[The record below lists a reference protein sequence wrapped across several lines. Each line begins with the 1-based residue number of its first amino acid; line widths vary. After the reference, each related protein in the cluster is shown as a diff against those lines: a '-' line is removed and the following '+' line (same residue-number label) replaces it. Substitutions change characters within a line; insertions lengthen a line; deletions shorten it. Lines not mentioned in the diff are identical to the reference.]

1 MLLCPSRCN
10 IQSDKH
16 KASNGNRPYSESEE
30 WNELFLLFLFQYII
44 HMYGESDMEYTHETY
59 ISPLTWRYGSDEMK
73 SIFSEV
79 HKRKLLRR
87 VWIALARAEARAG
100 IVTEAQV
107 KELESHKDDIDI
119 DRASEIENEIHHDLM
134 AEIKTYAEQCP
145 LAGGIIHLGAT
156 SMDALDNA
164 DAVRFK
170 EALLVIASRL
180 STLMETLS
188 GRAEEMKDIPTMAFT
203 HIQPAEIT
211 TIGYRLSQTLQDL
224 SDDADDLLSVI
235 SSVRGKGMKGAVGT
249 AASYKVLLDGTGVS
263 AEELENMVMN
273 ELGIRPFTAATQ
285 VYTRKQDLR
294 IVSALSSIAA
304 TLHRFS
310 LDMRILQSPP
320 VGEVSEPFG
329 KKQVGSSAM
338 PFKRNPINNEKICS
352 LSRIVE
358 SSYQAAWNN
367 ASLMILE
374 RTLDDSANRR
384 IFIPEAFIA
393 LDEMLLTATKIVKG
407 MSFHSE
413 ATRRLMENYGIFAST
428 ERLLMELGRRGAD
441 RQKMHETI
449 REESL
454 KAWALVQSGKD
465 NPLKENL
472 ATDEEILKYIP
483 HDEIIQL
490 LDASDYTG
498 DAGKRTEAVLERA
511 STQIIR
517 LKSAK

>member
-1 MLLCPSRCN
+1 
-10 IQSDKH
+10 
-16 KASNGNRPYSESEE
+16 
-30 WNELFLLFLFQYII
+30 
-44 HMYGESDMEYTHETY
+44 MEYSHDTY

-73 SIFSEV
+73 TIFSEV

-87 VWIALARAEARAG
+87 VWIALARAESKAG
-100 IVTEAQV
+100 IVTEEQV
-107 KELESHKDDIDI
+107 RELESHKDDIDI
-119 DRASEIENEIHHDLM
+119 NRATEIENEIHHDLM
-134 AEIKTYAEQCP
+134 AEIRTYAEQCP
-145 LAGGIIHLGAT
+145 KAGGIIHLGAT

-170 EALLVIASRL
+170 EALQLVAVRIADL
-180 STLMETLS
+180 IDVLAK
-188 GRAEEMKDIPTMAFT
+188 RASEMKSVPTMAFT

-224 SDDADDLLSVI
+224 SDDADDLIGTIASI
-235 SSVRGKGMKGAVGT
+235 KGKGMKGAVGT

-263 AEELENMVMN
+263 ARELEKMVMD
-273 ELGIRPFTAATQ
+273 ELGIKPFEAATQ

-294 IVSALSSIAA
+294 IISALSSIAA
-304 TLHRFS
+304 SLHRFS

-320 VGEVSEPFG
+320 IGEVSEPFG

-358 SSYQAAWNN
+358 SAYQSAWNN

-393 LDEMLLTATKIVKG
+393 LDEMLITAKRIVSG
-407 MSFHSE
+407 MNFHGE
-413 ATRRLMENYGIFAST
+413 ATRRLMDNYGIFAST

-441 RQKMHETI
+441 RQAMHETI

-454 KAWALVQSGKD
+454 KAWALVQVGKD
-465 NPLKENL
+465 NPLKDNL
-472 ATDEEILKYIP
+472 ASDEEVLKYLSK
-483 HDEIIQL
+483 EEVLKL
-490 LDASDYTG
+490 LDASDYIG
-498 DAGKRTEAVLERA
+498 DSVERAEAVIERA
-511 STQIIR
+511 EAQSIR

>member
-1 MLLCPSRCN
+1 
-10 IQSDKH
+10 
-16 KASNGNRPYSESEE
+16 
-30 WNELFLLFLFQYII
+30 
-44 HMYGESDMEYTHETY
+44 MEYSHDTY
-59 ISPLTWRYGSDEMK
+59 ISPLTWRYGSEEMK
-73 SIFSEV
+73 AIFSEV

-87 VWIALARAEARAG
+87 VWIALARAESKAG
-100 IVTEAQV
+100 IVTDEQV

-119 DRASEIENEIHHDLM
+119 ERASEIESEIHHDLM
-134 AEIKTYAEQCP
+134 AEIRTYAEQCP
-145 LAGGIIHLGAT
+145 KAGGIIHLGAT

-170 EALLVIASRL
+170 EALQLIASRL
-180 STLMETLS
+180 ADLIETLS
-188 GRAEEMKDIPTMAFT
+188 ERAREMKDVPTMAFT

-224 SDDADDLLSVI
+224 SDDADDLIGAIASI
-235 SSVRGKGMKGAVGT
+235 KGKGMKGAVGT
-249 AASYKVLLDGTGVS
+249 AASYRVLLDGTGVS
-263 AEELENMVMN
+263 ARELEDMVMD
-273 ELGIRPFTAATQ
+273 ELGIKAFEAATQ

-294 IVSALSSIAA
+294 IISVLSSIAA
-304 TLHRFS
+304 SLHRFS
-310 LDMRILQSPP
+310 LDLRILQSPP
-320 VGEVSEPFG
+320 IGEVSEPFG

-352 LSRIVE
+352 LARIVE
-358 SSYQAAWNN
+358 SAYQSAWNN

-393 LDEMLLTATKIVKG
+393 LDEMLMTAKRIAAG
-407 MSFHSE
+407 MNFHSE

-428 ERLLMELGRRGAD
+428 ERLLMELGRKGAD
-441 RQKMHETI
+441 RQAMHETI

-454 KAWALVQSGKD
+454 KAWALVQIGKD
-465 NPLKENL
+465 NPLKDNL
-472 ATDEEILKYIP
+472 ASDEEILKYLSK
-483 HDEIIQL
+483 DEVLKL

-498 DAGKRTEAVLERA
+498 DAAVRAEAVIERA
-511 STQIIR
+511 ENQSIR

>member
-1 MLLCPSRCN
+1 
-10 IQSDKH
+10 
-16 KASNGNRPYSESEE
+16 
-30 WNELFLLFLFQYII
+30 
-44 HMYGESDMEYTHETY
+44 MEYSHDTY

-73 SIFSEV
+73 TIFSEV

-87 VWIALARAEARAG
+87 VWIALARAESKAG
-100 IVTEAQV
+100 IVTEEQV
-107 KELESHKDDIDI
+107 RELESHKDDIDI
-119 DRASEIENEIHHDLM
+119 NRATEIENEIHHDLM
-134 AEIKTYAEQCP
+134 AEIRTYAEQCP
-145 LAGGIIHLGAT
+145 KAGGIIHLGAT

-170 EALLVIASRL
+170 EALQLVAVRLADLIDVLAKRAS
-180 STLMETLS
+180 
-188 GRAEEMKDIPTMAFT
+188 EMKSVPTMAFT

-224 SDDADDLLSVI
+224 SDDADDLIGTIASI
-235 SSVRGKGMKGAVGT
+235 KGKGMKGAVGT

-263 AEELENMVMN
+263 ARELEKMVMD
-273 ELGIRPFTAATQ
+273 ELGIKPFEAATQ

-294 IVSALSSIAA
+294 IISALSSIAA
-304 TLHRFS
+304 SLHRFS

-320 VGEVSEPFG
+320 IGEVSEPFG

-358 SSYQAAWNN
+358 SAYQSAWNN

-393 LDEMLLTATKIVKG
+393 LDEMLITAKRIVSG
-407 MSFHSE
+407 MNFHSE
-413 ATRRLMENYGIFAST
+413 ATRRLMDNYGIFAST

-441 RQKMHETI
+441 RQAMHEAI

-454 KAWALVQSGKD
+454 KAWALVQIGKD
-465 NPLKENL
+465 NPLKDNL
-472 ATDEEILKYIP
+472 ASDEEVLKYLSK
-483 HDEIIQL
+483 EEVLKL
-490 LDASDYTG
+490 LDASDYIG
-498 DAGKRTEAVLERA
+498 DSVERA
-511 STQIIR
+511 EAMIERAEAQSIR

>member
-1 MLLCPSRCN
+1 
-10 IQSDKH
+10 
-16 KASNGNRPYSESEE
+16 
-30 WNELFLLFLFQYII
+30 
-44 HMYGESDMEYTHETY
+44 MEYSHDTY

-73 SIFSEV
+73 TIFSEV

-87 VWIALARAEARAG
+87 VWIALARAESKAG
-100 IVTEAQV
+100 IVTEEQV
-107 KELESHKDDIDI
+107 RELESHKDDIDI
-119 DRASEIENEIHHDLM
+119 NRATEIENEIHHDLM
-134 AEIKTYAEQCP
+134 AEIRTYAEQCP
-145 LAGGIIHLGAT
+145 KAGGIIHLGAT

-170 EALLVIASRL
+170 EALQLVAVRLADLIDVLAKRAS
-180 STLMETLS
+180 
-188 GRAEEMKDIPTMAFT
+188 EMKSVPTMAFT

-224 SDDADDLLSVI
+224 SDDADDLIGTIASI
-235 SSVRGKGMKGAVGT
+235 KGKGMKGAVGT

-263 AEELENMVMN
+263 ARELEKMVMD
-273 ELGIRPFTAATQ
+273 ELGIKPFEAATQ

-294 IVSALSSIAA
+294 IISALSSIAA
-304 TLHRFS
+304 SLHRFS

-320 VGEVSEPFG
+320 IGEVSEPFG

-358 SSYQAAWNN
+358 SAYQSAWNN

-393 LDEMLLTATKIVKG
+393 LDEMLITAKRIVSG
-407 MSFHSE
+407 MNFHSE
-413 ATRRLMENYGIFAST
+413 ATRRLMDNYGIFAST

-441 RQKMHETI
+441 RQAMHETI

-454 KAWALVQSGKD
+454 KAWALVQVGKD
-465 NPLKENL
+465 NPLKDNL
-472 ATDEEILKYIP
+472 ASDEEVLKYLSK
-483 HDEIIQL
+483 EEVLKL
-490 LDASDYTG
+490 LDASDYIG
-498 DAGKRTEAVLERA
+498 DSVERA
-511 STQIIR
+511 EAMIERAEAQSIR

>member
-1 MLLCPSRCN
+1 
-10 IQSDKH
+10 
-16 KASNGNRPYSESEE
+16 
-30 WNELFLLFLFQYII
+30 
-44 HMYGESDMEYTHETY
+44 MEYSHDTY
-59 ISPLTWRYGSDEMK
+59 ISPLTWRYGSEEMK
-73 SIFSEV
+73 AIFSEV

-87 VWIALARAEARAG
+87 VWIALARAESKAG
-100 IVTEAQV
+100 IVTEEQV

-119 DRASEIENEIHHDLM
+119 ERASEIESEIHHDLM
-134 AEIKTYAEQCP
+134 AEIRTYAEQCP
-145 LAGGIIHLGAT
+145 KAGGIIHLGAT

-170 EALLVIASRL
+170 EALQLIASRL
-180 STLMETLS
+180 ADLIETLS
-188 GRAEEMKDIPTMAFT
+188 ERAREMKDVPTMAFT

-224 SDDADDLLSVI
+224 SDDADDLIGAIASI
-235 SSVRGKGMKGAVGT
+235 KGKGMKGAVGT
-249 AASYKVLLDGTGVS
+249 AASYRVLLDGTGVS
-263 AEELENMVMN
+263 ARELEDMVMD
-273 ELGIRPFTAATQ
+273 ELGIKAFEAATQ

-294 IVSALSSIAA
+294 IISALSSIAA
-304 TLHRFS
+304 SLHRFS
-310 LDMRILQSPP
+310 LDLRILQSPP
-320 VGEVSEPFG
+320 IGEVSEPFG

-352 LSRIVE
+352 LARIVE
-358 SSYQAAWNN
+358 SAYQSAWNN

-393 LDEMLLTATKIVKG
+393 LDEMLMTAKRIAAG
-407 MSFHSE
+407 MNFHSE

-428 ERLLMELGRRGAD
+428 ERLLMELGRKGAD
-441 RQKMHETI
+441 RQAMHETI

-454 KAWALVQSGKD
+454 KAWALVQIGKD
-465 NPLKENL
+465 NPLKDNL
-472 ATDEEILKYIP
+472 ASDEEILKYLSK
-483 HDEIIQL
+483 DEVLKL

-498 DAGKRTEAVLERA
+498 DAAVRAEAVIERA
-511 STQIIR
+511 ENQSIR

>member
-1 MLLCPSRCN
+1 
-10 IQSDKH
+10 
-16 KASNGNRPYSESEE
+16 
-30 WNELFLLFLFQYII
+30 
-44 HMYGESDMEYTHETY
+44 MEYSHDTY

-73 SIFSEV
+73 TIFSEV
-79 HKRKLLRR
+79 HKRKLLSR
-87 VWIALARAEARAG
+87 VWIALARAESKAG
-100 IVTEAQV
+100 IVTEEQV
-107 KELESHKDDIDI
+107 RELESHKDDIDI
-119 DRASEIENEIHHDLM
+119 NRATEIENEIHHDLM
-134 AEIKTYAEQCP
+134 AEIRTYAEQCP
-145 LAGGIIHLGAT
+145 KAGGIIHLGAT

-170 EALLVIASRL
+170 EALQLVAVRLANLIDVLAKRAS
-180 STLMETLS
+180 
-188 GRAEEMKDIPTMAFT
+188 EMKSVPTMAFT

-224 SDDADDLLSVI
+224 SDDADDLIGTIASI
-235 SSVRGKGMKGAVGT
+235 KGKGMKGAVGT

-263 AEELENMVMN
+263 ARELEKMVMD
-273 ELGIRPFTAATQ
+273 ELGIKPFEAATQ

-294 IVSALSSIAA
+294 IISALSSIAA
-304 TLHRFS
+304 SLHRFS

-320 VGEVSEPFG
+320 IGEVSEPFG

-358 SSYQAAWNN
+358 SAYQSAWNN

-393 LDEMLLTATKIVKG
+393 LDEMLITAKRIVSG
-407 MSFHSE
+407 MNFHSE
-413 ATRRLMENYGIFAST
+413 ATRRLMDNYGIFAST

-441 RQKMHETI
+441 RQAMHETI

-454 KAWALVQSGKD
+454 KAWALVQVGKD
-465 NPLKENL
+465 NPLKDNL
-472 ATDEEILKYIP
+472 ASDEEVLKYLSK
-483 HDEIIQL
+483 EEVLKL
-490 LDASDYTG
+490 LDASDYIG
-498 DAGKRTEAVLERA
+498 DSVERAEAVIERA
-511 STQIIR
+511 EAQSIR